1 MIMLQMC
8 GGLGNQMFQYALYRA
23 LKEKGKEVCIDD
35 TTMYQKIGR
44 FDNRLEAIFPLTYR
58 HAGKKEYNRLTD
70 SSMLPWQRVRRKLL
84 GRKGKLYKE
93 RDAIIFE
100 EEIFKEEDCYA
111 IGYWQSE
118 RYFKSAEDML
128 RQDFSFDFGRFS
140 ERANRYKKQIEN
152 SYAVSLHVRRGDY
165 LEEKFAPIYGNI
177 CTDAYYQSAISYFRA
192 KDKNVV
198 FYLFTN
204 DTEWGREF
212 AGKEMILI
220 EGTSAEEDM
229 ALMSL
234 CNDHIIANSS
244 FSWWGAW
251 LNPDPNKEVVM
262 PAKWL
267 NISDGQDIYC
277 GLQGIK
283 IDAAGNIESWH

>member
-8 GGLGNQMFQYALYRA
+8 GGLGNQMFQYALYLA
-23 LKEKGKEVCIDD
+23 LQEQGKEVCIDD

-44 FDNRLEAIFPLTYR
+44 YDNRLEAIFPLTYA
-58 HAGKKEYNRLTD
+58 HAEKKEYNRLTD
-70 SSMLPWQRVRRKLL
+70 SSMLPWQRMRRKLF

-93 RDAIIFE
+93 RDAIIYE
-100 EEIFKEEDCYA
+100 QEIFQETDCYA

-118 RYFKSAEDML
+118 RYFKSAEDKI

-140 ERANRYKKQIEN
+140 ERANRYKKQIED
-152 SYAVSLHVRRGDY
+152 SSAVSLHVRRGDY
-165 LEEKFAPIYGNI
+165 LEEKFAPIYGDI
-177 CTDAYYQSAISYFRA
+177 CTDAYYQSAISYFRT
-192 KDKNVV
+192 KDENVV

-212 AGKEMILI
+212 AGEEMILV

-234 CNDHIIANSS
+234 CNDHILANSS

-251 LNPDPNKEVVM
+251 LNSDPNKEVVM

-267 NISDGQDIYC
+267 NISDGQDIYY
-277 GLQGIK
+277 GLPCVK
-283 IDAAGNIESWH
+283 IDSDGKVYVM

>member
-8 GGLGNQMFQYALYRA
+8 GGLGNQMFQYALYRM
-23 LKEKGKEVCIDD
+23 LKEQGKEVCIDD
-35 TTMYQKIGR
+35 TTLYQKIGR
-44 FDNRLEAIFPLTYR
+44 YDNRLEEIFPLTYR
-58 HAGKKEYNRLTD
+58 HAEKKEYDRLTD

-118 RYFKSAEDML
+118 RYFKSVDDKL
-128 RQDFSFDFGRFS
+128 RQDFSFDFSRFS
-140 ERANRYKKQIEN
+140 DRTNRYKKQIQN
-152 SYAVSLHVRRGDY
+152 SFAVSLHVRRGDY

-177 CTDAYYQSAISYFRA
+177 CTDAYYQSALSYFRT
-192 KDKNVV
+192 KDENTV

-212 AGKEMILI
+212 AGNEMILV

-234 CNDHIIANSS
+234 CKGHILANSS

-251 LNPDPNKEVVM
+251 LDPDLNKEVVM

-267 NISDGQDIYC
+267 NISDGQDIYY
-277 GLQGIK
+277 GLVNVKINSDGK
-283 IDAAGNIESWH
+283 IDQT

>member
-8 GGLGNQMFQYALYRA
+8 GGLGNQMFQYALYRM
-23 LKEKGKEVCIDD
+23 LQEQGKEVCIDD
-35 TTMYQKIGR
+35 ITMYQKIGR
-44 FDNRLEAIFPLTYR
+44 YDNRLETIFPLTYR
-58 HAGKKEYNRLTD
+58 HAEKKEYNRLTD

-100 EEIFKEEDCYA
+100 EEIFQEADCYA

-118 RYFKSAEDML
+118 RYFKSIEDKL

-140 ERANRYKKQIEN
+140 DQANQYKKQIEN
-152 SYAVSLHVRRGDY
+152 SSAVSLHVRRGDY

-177 CTDAYYQSAISYFRA
+177 CTDAYYQSAIAHFRR
-192 KDKNVV
+192 KDENVV

-204 DTEWGREF
+204 DIGWGREF
-212 AGKEMILI
+212 AGKEMILV

-234 CNDHIIANSS
+234 CNGHVLANSS

-251 LNPDPNKEVVM
+251 LNPDLNKEVVM
-262 PAKWL
+262 PTKWL
-267 NISDGQDIYC
+267 NISDGQDIYY
-277 GLQGIK
+277 GLSCVK
-283 IDAAGNIESWH
+283 IDSDGKVYGM